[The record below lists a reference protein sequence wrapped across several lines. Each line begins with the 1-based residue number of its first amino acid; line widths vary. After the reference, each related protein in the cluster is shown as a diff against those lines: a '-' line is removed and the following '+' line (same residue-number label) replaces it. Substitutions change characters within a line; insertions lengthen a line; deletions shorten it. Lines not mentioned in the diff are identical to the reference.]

1 MKKIRMVVIDDS
13 KAVRKI
19 ITAAVEH
26 DSDIEIVGEA
36 GNGQEGHEL
45 VRSLR
50 PDVVSVDVEMPVM
63 DGLDCV
69 SHIRQFDRAVPI
81 IMFSAFTKAGSRAV
95 MEALARGATDYQ
107 LKPTGVD
114 GYTDAIARLRGEL
127 VPKIRALGAS
137 AAPPRPAPA
146 APQAATPVAAAP
158 APPAAPKRPGRGR
171 RHIEAIVLASSTGG
185 PSALEVLLSNL
196 DRSFETPI
204 LIVQHIP
211 PMFSAILA
219 ERLNTTCPLTVV
231 EAENGMKVRPKTVYV
246 APGGLHMRVKRAERE
261 IVITTDDAA
270 PVNSCRP
277 AADVLFQS
285 AAPIWRDAVLG
296 VVLTGM
302 GQDGLNGARDLVN
315 EGAEVDRAGRGH
327 QRGVGYA
334 GLRAP
339 GRPGGRDP
347 ASDRYRRCPGPLHP
361 FQPGGGDQPM
371 SPAPTD
377 TRTSSVSA
385 VDFEFIRTFLAQ
397 KTAIQISAGAG
408 VPGRVEARQGGPPA
422 RPSGCD
428 HRPGPGP

>member
-1 MKKIRMVVIDDS
+1 MKPIRMVVIDDS

-19 ITAAVEH
+19 ISAAVET
-26 DSDIEIVGEA
+26 DPDIQIVGEA

-45 VRSLR
+45 VRQVR

-114 GYTDAIARLRGEL
+114 GYTDAIARLRTEL
-127 VPKIRALGAS
+127 VPKIRALGRAGS
-137 AAPPRPAPA
+137 PAPA
-146 APQAATPVAAAP
+146 APAPSAPAAAAP
-158 APPAAPKRPGRGR
+158 GAQPAAAPRRPARPR
-171 RHIEAIVLASSTGG
+171 ARKSLEAVVLASSTGG
-185 PSALEVLLSNL
+185 PSALEVVLSGI
-196 DRSFETPI
+196 DRSFELPI

-219 ERLNTTCPLTVV
+219 ERLNSSCPLTVV
-231 EAENGMKVRPKTVYV
+231 EAENGMKVKPKTVYV
-246 APGGLHMRVKRAERE
+246 APGGLHMRVKRADRE
-261 IVITTDDAA
+261 ITITTDDAA

-285 AAPIWRDAVLG
+285 AAPVWHDAVLG

-315 EGAEVDRAGRGH
+315 EGADVIVQDEATSVVWGMPGFVHRAGL
-327 QRGVGYA
+327 A
-334 GLRAP
+334 TETL
-339 GRPGGRDP
+339 
-347 ASDRYRRCPGPLHP
+347 PLP
-361 FQPGGGDQPM
+361 
-371 SPAPTD
+371 
-377 TRTSSVSA
+377 
-385 VDFEFIRTFLAQ
+385 EI
-397 KTAIQISAGAG
+397 AGALARLAG
-408 VPGRVEARQGGPPA
+408 PVRLEAT
-422 RPSGCD
+422 
-428 HRPGPGP
+428 HR